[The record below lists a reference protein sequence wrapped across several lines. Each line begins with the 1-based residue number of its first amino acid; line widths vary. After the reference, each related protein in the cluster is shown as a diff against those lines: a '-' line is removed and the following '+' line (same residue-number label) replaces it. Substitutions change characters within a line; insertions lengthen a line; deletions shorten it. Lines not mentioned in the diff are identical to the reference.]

1 MCLNHPETIP
11 PSQSVKKLSSTKPG
25 PGAKM
30 LGTTD
35 EPLYL
40 FASLHSLWDLCFPT
54 SD

>member
-35 EPLYL
+35 RTSVSFCLTAQLVGSL
-40 FASLHSLWDLCFPT
+40 FPNQ
-54 SD
+54 